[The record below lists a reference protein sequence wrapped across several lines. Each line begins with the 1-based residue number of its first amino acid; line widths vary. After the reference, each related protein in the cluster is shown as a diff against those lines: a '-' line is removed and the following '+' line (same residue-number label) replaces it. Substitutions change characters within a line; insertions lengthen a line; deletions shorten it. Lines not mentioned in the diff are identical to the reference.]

1 MMNYRGVLGG
11 ESEETPRI
19 SQVAGKTA
27 VVVRVCVVS
36 ALRIYSSPSTS
47 ARSIPPMYLLA
58 PPVTP
63 RIVSSG
69 TAAPAPPIRGRPPCS
84 WRGWRRAPWS
94 TPGGRSERTR
104 VSRSR
109 GERSGGSEI
118 LFSLNCSRSVGILF
132 LRHLSLAAG
141 QADSAVCRAFYRLR

>member
-36 ALRIYSSPSTS
+36 ALRIYSSPSTT

-104 VSRSR
+104 VSRGREDR
-109 GERSGGSEI
+109 GRS
-118 LFSLNCSRSVGILF
+118 LFSLNCSRSVGRSISQTLSCFCGTF
-132 LRHLSLAAG
+132 LLAVWQTLL
-141 QADSAVCRAFYRLR
+141 QA